1 MNLHIINKLSLAC
14 LIGFGIFTNCSS
26 KKEKSLFDQLIDV
39 SGYTLMN
46 TTSRCQTS
54 SANNTNYFAS
64 GAVATET
71 STVVDRINADLPNAG
86 NVEIYYPRGTS
97 VGLPVVVMFP
107 GGNVHG
113 SFYSRYASR
122 IAAEGYVVYVPNR
135 CTIFFTQW
143 FLKPSSAAGNE
154 VYAFAKSQNM
164 DSSSPLFGRLD
175 PEKIAYLGHSLGGVT
190 ALYAL
195 NGICQFPFCDSGSA
209 LLSQVKVAVLYGAGL
224 TDQLDSS
231 KIILDSSGK
240 AVPVGYLYGSLDS
253 AFPPKDVQT
262 SYANYKASKYL
273 VEFEG
278 ANHYNITDVNAPF
291 GANPEKSTSV
301 LSQDAGIT
309 SIAQITVL
317 FLNGYIKTNQ
327 ADLFKL
333 IRNATGVTGVTVTS
347 SP

>member
-1 MNLHIINKLSLAC
+1 MLGAVVIAAF
-14 LIGFGIFTNCSS
+14 FGNCSE
-26 KKEKSLFDQLIDV
+26 KKEKSLVNQLLDV

-46 TTSRCQTS
+46 TTSRCQIS
-54 SANNTNYFAS
+54 SKDNANYFSS
-64 GAVATET
+64 GTAPTGT
-71 STVVDRINADLPNAG
+71 TIIVDRTNANLSNAG
-86 NVEIYYPRGTS
+86 SVEIYYPRGTTI
-97 VGLPVVVMFP
+97 GLPIVVLFP

-113 SFYSRYASR
+113 SFYSRYASQ
-122 IAAEGYVVYVPNR
+122 IAAAGYVVYVPNR

-154 VYAFAKSQNM
+154 VYVLAKSQNS
-164 DSSSPLFGRLD
+164 DSTSPLFGRLD
-175 PEKIAYLGHSLGGVT
+175 TEKMGYLGHSLGGVT

-209 LLSQVKVAVLYGAGL
+209 YLSQVKVAVLYGAGL

-231 KIILDSSGK
+231 KILLDSSGK
-240 AVPVGYLYGSLDS
+240 ATPVGYLQGSLDS
-253 AFPPKDVQT
+253 AFPPKDGQT
-262 SYANYKASKYL
+262 SYANYKSSKYL
-273 VEFEG
+273 VAFEG

-291 GANPEKSTSV
+291 GANPEKNTSA

-317 FLNGYIKTNQ
+317 FLNGYLKASQ
-327 ADLFKL
+327 ADLIKL
-333 IRNATGVTGVTVTS
+333 ITNVTGVSGVTVTS